1 MNVRKQVAI
10 ILASYTLAAVL
21 FYLLDIYACYDCL
34 TERLTYVC
42 FLIGHALL
50 LFVACKVIK
59 NTSTKAKLVTVP
71 LALWSGMTVLATLM
85 WSIAPFLRYQ

>member
-1 MNVRKQVAI
+1 MIVRKQVALV
-10 ILASYTLAAVL
+10 LASYTLAAVL
-21 FYLLDIYACYDCL
+21 FYLFDIYACYDCS

-50 LFVACKVIK
+50 LTFACTVIK
-59 NTSTKAKLVTVP
+59 NTSTTATLVTVP
-71 LALWSGMTVLATLM
+71 LALWAGMTFLATLM